1 MTTEI
6 IQNQN
11 SKLVLKTVI
20 VLVLIKCIYILLEY
34 FYNINIFKTASSIEL
49 FNEGIV
55 NQLNENGHR
64 ISSIG
69 ISLILTPIFYIFID
83 NKASDKINLSPARG
97 SDRYGDHL
105 HFIVNNY
112 ILSGDLS
119 RHARMW
125 ASGRRS
131 TPATPHARLEPLE

>member
-34 FYNINIFKTASSIEL
+34 FYNINIFNTASSIKL

-69 ISLILTPIFYIFID
+69 ITLILAPIFYIFIK
-83 NKASDKINLSPARG
+83 NIKGVTKTVLYVLIPIIIYFSA
-97 SDRYGDHL
+97 YC
-105 HFIVNNY
+105 
-112 ILSGDLS
+112 
-119 RHARMW
+119 
-125 ASGRRS
+125 
-131 TPATPHARLEPLE
+131 